1 MPTTITDLP
10 ESLQLQDEDYILV
23 EQDISKKVSISDFK
37 TKISELLEIESCK
50 DKLEESKLKVDYIT
64 SQCEKCFDIIKDK
77 KLSLSNTITECGIQ
91 TNNDDD
97 EIIDNISKI
106 QYADVFKEYI
116 EQRTDISNLFS
127 KLDIEEGPEFD
138 TSNAT
143 SAEKLFYACYSL
155 KKIPK
160 YNTANIKRM
169 NLMFYDCNE
178 LESIYLDTTSVTEM
192 TDIFKYCRN
201 LTTIRFNPN
210 AGNIV
215 DFDISYCSKMTSDD
229 LVGMFES
236 LPIPKETVTIT
247 LGSKLLNKLN
257 EEQKQ
262 IAIDKSYALK

>member
-1 MPTTITDLP
+1 MPITISELP
-10 ESLQLQDEDYILV
+10 QALQVKDEDYILV
-23 EQDISKKVSISDFK
+23 EQDISKKVSISDFR

-64 SQCEKCFDIIKDK
+64 SQCEKCFDIIKDN
-77 KLSLSNTITECGIQ
+77 KLSLSNTITECGVQ
-91 TNNDDD
+91 TNNNDD
-97 EIIDNISKI
+97 EIIYNISKI
-106 QYADVFKEYI
+106 QYVDVFKEYI

-155 KKIPK
+155 KEIPK

-169 NLMFYDCNE
+169 NLMFYDCNK
-178 LESIYLDTTSVTEM
+178 LETIYLDTTSVTDM
-192 TDIFKYCRN
+192 TDTFKYCRL
-201 LTTIRFNPN
+201 LTKLRFNPD

-215 DFDISYCSKMTSDD
+215 DFDISNCTKMTSDD

-247 LGSKLLNKLN
+247 LGSRLLNKLS

-262 IAIDKSYALK
+262 IAIDKSYILE